1 MKNINTTLLFII
13 KDDKILLA
21 MKKRGFGV
29 GLYNGVGGK
38 MQDGETIFET
48 MIRETKEEI
57 NVEPIDAKL
66 VGIIDFDLYLKG
78 ENVIEK
84 VHIFVAHN
92 YKDDLQE
99 SEEMK
104 PEWFDINKIPYE
116 KMFDDDLLWLQDVVN
131 GKLVQGKVKFDKSN
145 HTVESNISIVEK
157 LKI

>member
-1 MKNINTTLLFII
+1 MKNINTTLLLII
-13 KDDKILLA
+13 KDNKILLA

-78 ENVIEK
+78 EKAIEK

-92 YKDDLQE
+92 YKGEVQE

-116 KMFDDDLLWLQDVVN
+116 KMFDDDLLWLPDVVN
-131 GKLVQGKVKFDKSN
+131 GKLVQGNVKFDKNN
-145 HTVESNISIVEK
+145 HTVESKISVVK
-157 LKI
+157 NLKV

>member
-1 MKNINTTLLFII
+1 MKNINTTLLLII
-13 KDDKILLA
+13 KGNRILLA

-38 MQDGETIFET
+38 MQEGETIFET

-57 NVEPIDAKL
+57 NVKPIDAKL

-78 ENVIEK
+78 KKTIEK

-92 YKDDLQE
+92 YEGEVQE

-104 PEWFDINKIPYE
+104 PEWFDINKIPYG
-116 KMFDDDLLWLQDVVN
+116 KMFDDDLLWLPDVVN
-131 GKLVQGKVKFDKSN
+131 GKLVQGNVKFDKNN
-145 HTVESNISIVEK
+145 HTLESKIFVVE
-157 LKI
+157 